1 MADKRIPTV
10 VNMNS
15 IATIPAEEAPT
26 KVRIRRLVTR
36 KANGSNLLLGVCF
49 MDPGDETNVWSFK
62 EADDTGTDDKYYGPV
77 DETYFV
83 FRGNLELKWDEGTL
97 ELGPGDAVYLAP
109 GYNYHL
115 KNAGIEP
122 AFFTYSMAPSPE

>member
-1 MADKRIPTV
+1 MVDKKIPTL

-15 IATIPAEEAPT
+15 VATIPAEEAPT

-36 KANGSNLLLGVCF
+36 KAHGSNLLLGICF

-62 EADDTGTDDKYYGPV
+62 EQDSTGTDDMYYGPV

-115 KNAGIEP
+115 KNVGTEP
-122 AFFTYSMAPSPE
+122 AFFTYNMAPSPE

>member
-1 MADKRIPTV
+1 
-10 VNMNS
+10 MNS

-36 KANGSNLLLGVCF
+36 KAHGSNLLLGVCF
-49 MDPGDETNVWSFK
+49 MDPG
-62 EADDTGTDDKYYGPV
+62 

-97 ELGPGDAVYLAP
+97 EIGPGDAVYLAP

-115 KNAGIEP
+115 KNVGTEP
-122 AFFTYSMAPSPE
+122 AFFAYSMAPSPE

>member
-1 MADKRIPTV
+1 LTDKRIPTV
-10 VNMNS
+10 VNMNA
-15 IATIPAEEAPT
+15 IPTIPAEEAPT

-62 EADDTGTDDKYYGPV
+62 ELDETGADEKYYGPV

-83 FRGNLELKWDEGTL
+83 FRGNLELKWDEGKL

-115 KNAGIEP
+115 KNVGTEP

>member
-1 MADKRIPTV
+1 MANKRIPTV

-15 IATIPAEEAPT
+15 VATIPAEEAPT
-26 KVRIRRLVTR
+26 KVRIRRLVTN
-36 KANGSNLLLGVCF
+36 KAQGSNLLLGVCF

-62 EADDTGTDDKYYGPV
+62 ETDDTGADDKYYGSV

-97 ELGPGDAVYLAP
+97 EIGPGDAVYLAP

-115 KNAGIEP
+115 KNVGTEP

>member
-15 IATIPAEEAPT
+15 ITTIPAEEAPT

-62 EADDTGTDDKYYGPV
+62 DQDETGADDKYYGPV

-83 FRGNLELKWDEGTL
+83 FRGNLELKWDEGIL
-97 ELGPGDAVYLAP
+97 EIGPGDAVYLAP

-115 KNAGIEP
+115 KNVGTEP

>member
-1 MADKRIPTV
+1 MADKRIPTL

-15 IATIPAEEAPT
+15 VATIPAEEAPT

-36 KANGSNLLLGVCF
+36 KAHGSNLLLGICF

-62 EADDTGTDDKYYGPV
+62 EQDSTGTDDMYYGPV

-115 KNAGIEP
+115 KNVGTEP
-122 AFFTYSMAPSPE
+122 AFFTYNMAPSPE

>member
-1 MADKRIPTV
+1 MTDKRIPTV

-15 IATIPAEEAPT
+15 IPTIPAEEAPT

-36 KANGSNLLLGVCF
+36 KAHGSNLLLGVCF

-62 EADDTGTDDKYYGPV
+62 DHDETGADDKYYGPV

-97 ELGPGDAVYLAP
+97 EIGPGDAVYLAP

-115 KNAGIEP
+115 KNVGTEP
-122 AFFTYSMAPSPE
+122 AFFAYSMAPSPE